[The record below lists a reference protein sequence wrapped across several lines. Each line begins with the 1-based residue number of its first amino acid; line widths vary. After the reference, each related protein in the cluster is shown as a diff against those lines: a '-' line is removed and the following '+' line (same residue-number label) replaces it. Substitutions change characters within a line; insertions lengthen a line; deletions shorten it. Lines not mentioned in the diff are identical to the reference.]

1 MFCVD
6 RQYPRVIGLAFSI
19 YVIKSMSISMR
30 FFFREFRATN
40 LSTFVFFDVSTFHML
55 LLKYLNSKIFLSIK
69 RVSLLT
75 FDDLSAR
82 DHDKEDINVILT
94 AQSVLVDTFL
104 QTFLKYF
111 HAADVNRHKKYE
123 LPH

>member
-19 YVIKSMSISMR
+19 YVIKSMR
-30 FFFREFRATN
+30 FFFREFCATN

-55 LLKYLNSKIFLSIK
+55 LPKYLNSKIFLSIK

-82 DHDKEDINVILT
+82 DHDKEDVNVILT
-94 AQSVLVDTFL
+94 AQSVLVDTFFSNFSKIFSCSGC
-104 QTFLKYF
+104 Q
-111 HAADVNRHKKYE
+111 
-123 LPH
+123 